1 MKSEWSTR
9 QKIYDRWIRH
19 LFLASAGLI
28 AMIILAI
35 IFFVGQQGLQT
46 FKEVSPVEFFTSTKW
61 NPLENQYG
69 AFSFIFGTLAV
80 TIISILLGAPIG
92 ICCAVF
98 VGKIAPS
105 KFRKWLKAIISLYA
119 AIPSVVY
126 GFLGITILIPWGRKF
141 FEVDTGYGLFPA
153 SVILAIMIL
162 PTIVNVAEDAIQS
175 VSPKLEAGSIA
186 LGATRWQ
193 TLRRVMIPAAM
204 PGIMTGVI
212 LGMARAVGETM
223 AVQMV
228 IGNSSA
234 LPKNLFTPASTL
246 PSEIV
251 LEMGNTPFGSAWG
264 NSLFLM
270 ALVLL
275 LISMGMI
282 LVIRRLTRQEV
293 I

>member
-1 MKSEWSTR
+1 MRAEWSGR
-9 QKIYDRWIRH
+9 QKAYDRWIRH

-35 IFFVGQQGLQT
+35 IFFVGQQGIQT
-46 FKEVSPVEFFTSTKW
+46 FREVSPIEFFTSTAW

-80 TIISILLGAPIG
+80 TLLSILVGAPVG

-98 VGKIAPS
+98 IGKIVPS
-105 KFRKWLKAIISLYA
+105 RFRKWLKAIISLYA

-126 GFLGITILIPWGRKF
+126 GFLGITILIPWVRKF
-141 FEVDTGYGLFPA
+141 FAVDNGYGFFTA
-153 SVILAIMIL
+153 STILAIMIL
-162 PTIVNVAEDAIQS
+162 PTIINVAEDAIQS

-234 LPKNLFTPASTL
+234 LPKDLFTPASTL

-275 LISMGMI
+275 LLSMGMI
-282 LVIRRLTRQEV
+282 LMIRRLTRQEV
-293 I
+293 A

>member
-1 MKSEWSTR
+1 MRAEWSGR
-9 QKIYDRWIRH
+9 QKTYDRWIRH

-28 AMIILAI
+28 AMIILTI
-35 IFFVGQQGLQT
+35 IFFVGQQGIQT
-46 FKEVSPVEFFTSTKW
+46 FREVSPIEFFTSTAW
-61 NPLENQYG
+61 DPLENQYG

-80 TIISILLGAPIG
+80 TLLSILVGAPVG

-98 VGKIAPS
+98 IGKIAPS

-126 GFLGITILIPWGRKF
+126 GFLGITILIPWVRKF
-141 FEVDTGYGLFPA
+141 FQVDNGYGLFTA
-153 SVILAIMIL
+153 SIILAIMIL
-162 PTIVNVAEDAIQS
+162 PTIINVAEDAIQS

-246 PSEIV
+246 PGEIV

-275 LISMGMI
+275 LLSMGMI
-282 LVIRRLTRQEV
+282 LMIRRLTRQEV
-293 I
+293 A